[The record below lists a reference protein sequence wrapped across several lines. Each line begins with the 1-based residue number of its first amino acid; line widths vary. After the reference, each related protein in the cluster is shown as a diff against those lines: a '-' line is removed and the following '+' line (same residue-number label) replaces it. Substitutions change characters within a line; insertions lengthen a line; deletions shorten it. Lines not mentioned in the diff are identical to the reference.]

1 MSVDNIVDFL
11 QIAEK
16 LECEYRLTRM
26 SDGQQQSVAS
36 HSWNMALM
44 AMIVRPYLT
53 APVNMERVYELCL
66 LHDLPEAIAH
76 DVPLHEQT
84 PDVKL
89 QKHVQEMSA
98 IERIVSVLG
107 NNNDV
112 RACFAEYEVRTTPEA
127 QLVKALDVL
136 DTGVQHMCAKD
147 LAYVGEYDNNF
158 YWKMFFSDE
167 FIRFFDF
174 EPVLRAVMEI
184 IRRKVAERL
193 KQELEIDVQEF
204 IK

>member
-1 MSVDNIVDFL
+1 
-11 QIAEK
+11 
-16 LECEYRLTRM
+16 
-26 SDGQQQSVAS
+26 
-36 HSWNMALM
+36 
-44 AMIVRPYLT
+44 
-53 APVNMERVYELCL
+53 
-66 LHDLPEAIAH
+66 
-76 DVPLHEQT
+76 
-84 PDVKL
+84 
-89 QKHVQEMSA
+89 MSA

-112 RACFAEYEVRTTPEA
+112 RACFAEYEARTTPEA
-127 QLVKALDVL
+127 RLVKALDVL

-193 KQELEIDVQEF
+193 KQELAIDVQEF